1 MNELINDLREENEQ
15 LKLALEKAEAER
27 DEARRESLGVKSF
40 LRRYR
45 YRIKGG
51 EQTQSYIDDVLLG
64 RNGFIN
70 KFADDFAIEQQ
81 IKGIHNVLSR
91 TCPVSG
97 PAIQKQESR
106 DILWQEIAQLRKELG
121 NV

>member
-15 LKLALEKAEAER
+15 LKLALEKAKAER

-70 KFADDFAIEQQ
+70 KCADDFAIEQQ
-81 IKGIHNVLSR
+81 IKGAYLVIGQVSETGQFGWSDCQWLSDY
-91 TCPVSG
+91 
-97 PAIQKQESR
+97 AE
-106 DILWQEIAQLRKELG
+106 EFEEQLRKELK
-121 NV
+121 